1 MHAKGV
7 CVSVCVRPKNIVNYT
22 RKLERNCAKLCVLWP
37 HCRITIPWA
46 LHHQR
51 QGQKEYAVLP
61 PYGINCLLLIEYRV
75 WYDSVS
81 VSQLWRSTSSTETHT
96 HTHTHLAICVCVC
109 KLFFSQHNPHPKVMR
124 GGTRVFLCV
133 CVFVVYNYSCIHIW
147 VLYISAIYLYICL
160 ILLFGL
166 ILSYC

>member
-1 MHAKGV
+1 MKVFELENLKDIVRFGMRAKG
-7 CVSVCVRPKNIVNYT
+7 VSVCVRVCPENIVNYT

-96 HTHTHLAICVCVC
+96 HAHTSSYLCVCVSC
-109 KLFFSQHNPHPKVMR
+109 SSHSTTHTQKWC
-124 GGTRVFLCV
+124 VFLCV
-133 CVFVVYNYSCIHIW
+133 CVFSI
-147 VLYISAIYLYICL
+147 
-160 ILLFGL
+160 
-166 ILSYC
+166 

>member
-1 MHAKGV
+1 MKVFELENLKDIVRFGMRAMGV
-7 CVSVCVRPKNIVNYT
+7 CVCVRVCPENIVNYT

-61 PYGINCLLLIEYRV
+61 PYGINCLLLIEYRE
-75 WYDSVS
+75 YDTIASASANYGAVRLP
-81 VSQLWRSTSSTETHT
+81 QRHT

-109 KLFFSQHNPHPKVMR
+109 VSCSSHSTTHTQKWC
-124 GGTRVFLCV
+124 VFLCV
-133 CVFVVYNYSCIHIW
+133 CVFVVYNYSCIHI
-147 VLYISAIYLYICL
+147 
-160 ILLFGL
+160 
-166 ILSYC
+166 